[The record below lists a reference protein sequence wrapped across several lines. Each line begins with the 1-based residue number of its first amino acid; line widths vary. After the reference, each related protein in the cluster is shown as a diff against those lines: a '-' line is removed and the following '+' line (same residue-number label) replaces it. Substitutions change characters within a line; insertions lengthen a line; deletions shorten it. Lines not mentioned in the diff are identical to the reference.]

1 MERGQSLLFLSLAG
15 LVLFGRGGALI
26 DVAAHDGRHRVD
38 KHHLVVCDLALSANF
53 ELRLSLALGQL
64 VLVLLLLG
72 LSAGVL
78 LLGGDLLIL
87 RVVDHNFRKCV

>member
-1 MERGQSLLFLSLAG
+1 
-15 LVLFGRGGALI
+15 
-26 DVAAHDGRHRVD
+26 
-38 KHHLVVCDLALSANF
+38 VCDLALSANF

-87 RVVDHNFRKCV
+87 RVVDHNSLESVLVGWGEKSVSALL

>member
-1 MERGQSLLFLSLAG
+1 M
-15 LVLFGRGGALI
+15 I

-87 RVVDHNFRKCV
+87 RVVYHNSLESVLVGGKRVFRRCFKMINY

>member
-1 MERGQSLLFLSLAG
+1 M
-15 LVLFGRGGALI
+15 I

-87 RVVDHNFRKCV
+87 RVVDHNSLESVFVGWGEKSVSALL

>member
-1 MERGQSLLFLSLAG
+1 M
-15 LVLFGRGGALI
+15 I

-87 RVVDHNFRKCV
+87 RVVDHNSLESVLVGWGEKSVSALL

>member
-1 MERGQSLLFLSLAG
+1 M
-15 LVLFGRGGALI
+15 I

-87 RVVDHNFRKCV
+87 RVVYHNSLESVFKCWLGGKRVFRRCFKMINY